1 MTAEAIRWFVQQTL
15 GRGSG
20 GGMSQM
26 KRIFI
31 VAGEHSGDVLG
42 GKLIEAL
49 KEKAGS
55 SGFAFAGIG
64 GEHMEAAGLPSVF
77 PLSDVAVMGPA
88 AILARLPK
96 LVRRVYRT
104 VEAALAFNPDA
115 VVIIDSPEFTHPIA
129 KRIRQRRPS
138 IPIID
143 YVSPSVWA
151 WRPGRARKMRPYVD
165 HLLALLPFEPAA
177 HARLGGPACTYVGHP
192 LIERAPWIDGLD
204 TESLRSRLGLKSGL
218 PVLAVLPG
226 SRSSEVS
233 RLMAPFGETVEAL
246 RQKAG
251 PFEIIIPAVPS
262 VRPLLEQ
269 ALPVW
274 PQQPHLVERES
285 DKFTA
290 FKLADAAL
298 AASGTVT
305 LELGVTG
312 TPMVVAYR
320 VDQVAARL
328 RFLLKVHSV
337 VLANLVLGTNAF
349 PEFIQED
356 CTPSRLSA
364 ALAPLLSDS
373 PERANQV
380 AALAKIREKM
390 FLPEGTPSGK
400 AAEIVLSI
408 LNDDKSAARA
418 AA

>member
-1 MTAEAIRWFVQQTL
+1 MFQT
-15 GRGSG
+15 
-20 GGMSQM
+20 

-49 KEKAGS
+49 NAAAGR
-55 SGFAFAGIG
+55 GAFAFAGVG
-64 GEHMEAAGLPSVF
+64 GEHMEAAGVPSIL

-96 LVRRVYRT
+96 LVRRVYR
-104 VEAALAFNPDA
+104 VVDAALAFEPDM

-129 KRIRQRRPS
+129 KRIRQRRPA
-138 IPIID
+138 IPIVD

-192 LIERAPWIDGLD
+192 LIERASWIDGLD
-204 TESLRSRLGLKSGL
+204 PEAFRSRLGVTPGL

-226 SRSSEVS
+226 SRPSEVS
-233 RLMAPFGETVEAL
+233 RLMRPFGETIGAL
-246 RQKAG
+246 REKAG
-251 PFEIIIPAVPS
+251 PFEIVIPAVPS
-262 VRPLLEQ
+262 VRPLIEQ
-269 ALPVW
+269 ALPAW
-274 PQQPHLVERES
+274 PQQPHLVEGES

-290 FKLADAAL
+290 FRMAHAAL

-312 TPMVVAYR
+312 APMVVAYR
-320 VDQVAARL
+320 VDPLAARL

-337 VLANLVLGTNAF
+337 VLANLVLGANAF

-356 CTPSRLSA
+356 CTPEKLSA
-364 ALAPLLSDS
+364 ALAPLLTDT

-380 AALAKIREKM
+380 AALARIRERM

-408 LNDDKSAARA
+408 LDEGTAAARA

>member
-1 MTAEAIRWFVQQTL
+1 
-15 GRGSG
+15 
-20 GGMSQM
+20 
-26 KRIFI
+26 
-31 VAGEHSGDVLG
+31 
-42 GKLIEAL
+42 
-49 KEKAGS
+49 
-55 SGFAFAGIG
+55 
-64 GEHMEAAGLPSVF
+64 
-77 PLSDVAVMGPA
+77 MGPA

-104 VEAALAFNPDA
+104 VDAALAFNPDA

-151 WRPGRARKMRPYVD
+151 WRPGRARKMRPYID

-177 HARLGGPACTYVGHP
+177 HTRLGGPACSYVGHP

-204 TESLRSRLGLKSGL
+204 AEALRSRLGLRSGL
-218 PVLAVLPG
+218 PILVVLPG
-226 SRSSEVS
+226 SRPSEVS
-233 RLMAPFGETVEAL
+233 RLMAPFGETVGAL
-246 RQKAG
+246 HQKAG
-251 PFEIIIPAVPS
+251 PFEVIMPAVPS
-262 VRPLLEQ
+262 VRPLIEK
-269 ALPVW
+269 ALPAW
-274 PQQPHLVERES
+274 PQQPHLVEGES

-290 FKLADAAL
+290 FKLAHAAL

-320 VDQVAARL
+320 VDPVAARL

-337 VLANLVLGTNAF
+337 VLANLVLGVNAF

-356 CTPSRLSA
+356 CTPAKLSA
-364 ALAPLLSDS
+364 ALAPLLTDT
-373 PERANQV
+373 PERVAQA
-380 AALAKIREKM
+380 AALATIRRKM

-408 LNDDKSAARA
+408 LRNTKASARA
-418 AA
+418 V

>member
-1 MTAEAIRWFVQQTL
+1 
-15 GRGSG
+15 
-20 GGMSQM
+20 MSQT

-49 KEKAGS
+49 KEKAG
-55 SGFAFAGIG
+55 ANACTFAGVG
-64 GEHMEAAGLPSVF
+64 GEHMEAAGLSSIF

-104 VEAALAFNPDA
+104 VDAALAFNPDA

-165 HLLALLPFEPAA
+165 HLLALLPFEPDA

-192 LIERAPWIDGLD
+192 LIERASWIDGLE
-204 TESLRSRLGLKSGL
+204 TESLRSRLGLTPGV

-226 SRSSEVS
+226 SRPSEVS
-233 RLMAPFGETVEAL
+233 RLMAPFGEAIGAL

-262 VRPLLEQ
+262 VRPLIEQ
-269 ALPVW
+269 ALPAW
-274 PQQPHLVERES
+274 PQQPHLVEGES

-290 FKLADAAL
+290 FKLAHAAL

-305 LELGVTG
+305 LELGVAG

-320 VDQVAARL
+320 VDPVAARL

-337 VLANLVLGTNAF
+337 VLANLVLGANAF

-356 CTPSRLSA
+356 CTPAKLSA
-364 ALAPLLSDS
+364 ALAPLLKDT

-380 AALAKIREKM
+380 AALAKIRERM
-390 FLPEGTPSGK
+390 FLPEGTPSRK

-408 LNDDKSAARA
+408 LGRREVRGACSGIKQSDHQCAFFKS
-418 AA
+418 

>member
-1 MTAEAIRWFVQQTL
+1 
-15 GRGSG
+15 
-20 GGMSQM
+20 MSQT

-49 KEKAGS
+49 KAKAGADA
-55 SGFAFAGIG
+55 FAFAGVG
-64 GEHMEAAGLPSVF
+64 GDHMEAAGLRSIF

-96 LVRRVYRT
+96 LVRRVYGA
-104 VEAALAFNPDA
+104 VDAALAFNPDA

-177 HARLGGPACTYVGHP
+177 HARLGGPACSYVGHP
-192 LIERAPWIDGLD
+192 LIELAPWIDGLE
-204 TESLRSRLGLKSGL
+204 TEALRSRLGLRSNL
-218 PVLAVLPG
+218 PVLLVLPG
-226 SRSSEVS
+226 SRPSEVS
-233 RLMAPFGETVEAL
+233 RLMAPFGETLGAL
-246 RQKAG
+246 REKAG
-251 PFEIIIPAVPS
+251 PFEIIIPAVSS
-262 VRPLLEQ
+262 VRPLIEQ
-269 ALPVW
+269 ALPAW
-274 PQQPHLVERES
+274 PQQPHLVEGES

-290 FKLADAAL
+290 FKLAQAAL
-298 AASGTVT
+298 AASGTAT

-320 VDQVAARL
+320 VDPVAARL
-328 RFLLKVHSV
+328 RFLLKAPSV
-337 VLANLVLGTNAF
+337 VLANLVLGANEF

-356 CTPSRLSA
+356 CTPAKLSA
-364 ALAPLLSDS
+364 ALAPLLKDT

-400 AAEIVLSI
+400 AADIVLST
-408 LNDDKSAARA
+408 LSDDKSAARA

>member
-1 MTAEAIRWFVQQTL
+1 
-15 GRGSG
+15 
-20 GGMSQM
+20 MSQR

-42 GKLIEAL
+42 GKLIQAL
-49 KEKAGS
+49 KDRAGANA
-55 SGFAFAGIG
+55 FAFSGVG
-64 GEHMEAAGLPSVF
+64 GEHMEAAGLPSIF

-104 VEAALAFNPDA
+104 VDAALAFNPDA
-115 VVIIDSPEFTHPIA
+115 IVIIDSPEFTHPIA
-129 KRIRQRRPS
+129 KRIRQRRPA

-165 HLLALLPFEPAA
+165 HLLALLPFEPEA
-177 HARLGGPACTYVGHP
+177 HARLGGPACSYVGHP
-192 LIERAPWIDGLD
+192 LIERASWIDELD
-204 TESLRSRLGLKSGL
+204 TEGLRSRLGLTAGP

-226 SRSSEVS
+226 SRPSEVS
-233 RLMAPFGETVEAL
+233 RLMAPFGEAVAAL
-246 RQKAG
+246 QQKTG

-262 VRPLLEQ
+262 VRPLIEQ
-269 ALPVW
+269 ALPAW
-274 PQQPHLVERES
+274 LQQPHLVEGES

-290 FKLADAAL
+290 FKLARAAL

-320 VDQVAARL
+320 VDPVAARL

-337 VLANLVLGTNAF
+337 VLANLVLGANAF

-356 CTPSRLSA
+356 CTPAKLSA
-364 ALAPLLSDS
+364 ALAPLLSEA
-373 PERANQV
+373 PERAAQV

-400 AAEIVLSI
+400 AAEIVFSMLGGGST
-408 LNDDKSAARA
+408 ARA

>member
-1 MTAEAIRWFVQQTL
+1 MFQT
-15 GRGSG
+15 
-20 GGMSQM
+20 

-49 KEKAGS
+49 KAKAGADA
-55 SGFAFAGIG
+55 FAFAGVG
-64 GEHMEAAGLPSVF
+64 GEHMEAAGLRSIF

-96 LVRRVYRT
+96 LVRRVYRA
-104 VEAALAFNPDA
+104 VDAALAFNPDA

-177 HARLGGPACTYVGHP
+177 HARLGGPACAYVGHP
-192 LIERAPWIDGLD
+192 LIERASWIDGLD
-204 TESLRSRLGLKSGL
+204 TEALRSRLGLRSEL
-218 PVLAVLPG
+218 PVLLVLPG

-233 RLMAPFGETVEAL
+233 RLMAPFGETLRAL
-246 RQKAG
+246 REKAG
-251 PFEIIIPAVPS
+251 PFDVIIPAVSS
-262 VRPLLEQ
+262 VRGLIEQ
-269 ALPVW
+269 ALPAW
-274 PQQPHLVERES
+274 PQQPHLVEGES

-290 FKLADAAL
+290 FKLAQAAL

-312 TPMVVAYR
+312 APMVVAYR
-320 VDQVAARL
+320 VDPVAARL

-337 VLANLVLGTNAF
+337 VLANLVLGANAF

-356 CTPSRLSA
+356 CTPAKLSA
-364 ALAPLLSDS
+364 ALAPLLKDT

-408 LNDDKSAARA
+408 LSDGKSAARA